1 MGLPALLKG
10 HDSGGARPIPGGQWE
25 GGIVFL
31 VSRGK
36 AGEGDQRSLA
46 LAGVWVDSCWKIGR
60 LQREEASGGVC
71 GCV

>member
-1 MGLPALLKG
+1 MALIGEWTVGLPALLKG

-36 AGEGDQRSLA
+36 DREGD
-46 LAGVWVDSCWKIGR
+46 
-60 LQREEASGGVC
+60 
-71 GCV
+71 